1 MSRLFRRQTVTLAVI
16 TRDPQG
22 ELKGNFVQNMP
33 PDHTDYLV
41 VGWTNS
47 NSHTFNNG
55 RFRLTCLLSFQLSN
69 SNHVIWEDRLSYSY
83 ITPYTEVHG
92 TNFAAITLRH
102 AIGWKQQGIKHVNQ
116 SFPYLLPLRN
126 LGRDFRHSVH
136 MCKWWSKYYAA
147 FRYSPLIWGWHIFC
161 LQCVVMSLQLWN

>member
-1 MSRLFRRQTVTLAVI
+1 MSKLFRRQTVTLAVI
-16 TRDPQG
+16 TRDPHG

-55 RFRLTCLLSFQLSN
+55 RFWLTCLLSFQLSN

-102 AIGWKQQGIKHVNQ
+102 ANWVKAT
-116 SFPYLLPLRN
+116 RN
-126 LGRDFRHSVH
+126 
-136 MCKWWSKYYAA
+136 
-147 FRYSPLIWGWHIFC
+147 
-161 LQCVVMSLQLWN
+161 